1 MRKIMIFVVAAIMT
15 AVLSISAA
23 AESTSYPYKDAY
35 ELFSAWDRH
44 GYPDYITGVWSTNGG
59 REHLTFGIVESCD
72 TDAVKD
78 EILYLVEDVSTVT
91 FTEQKYSYNYL
102 CSIQEELELT
112 WGFSDEIAML
122 SLGVDVWEN
131 CVEVG
136 IDFEAINP
144 ATEEFMKDCTERYGD
159 AINIVEGVHAVTLM
173 SRPDPTPWIICA
185 ACVFMAIG
193 AAVVIV
199 ARSKLRANADGTV
212 TIHKHL
218 SGKQV
223 AALVKDSAVQPSQ
236 ELDSRILSLK

>member
-1 MRKIMIFVVAAIMT
+1 MRKIMKIIATAIMSV
-15 AVLSISAA
+15 VLSISAV

-44 GYPDYITGVWSTNGG
+44 GYPDYITGVWSTDGG
-59 REHLTFGIVESCD
+59 RELTFGIVESCD

-173 SRPDPTPWIICA
+173 SRPDTTPWIICA
-185 ACVFMAIG
+185 ACVLMAVVT
-193 AAVVIV
+193 AAVVV
-199 ARSKLRANADGTV
+199 TRSRLRANADGTV
-212 TIHKHL
+212 TIHKQL
-218 SGKQV
+218 SEKQV
-223 AALVKDSAVQPSQ
+223 VALVKDSQAHPSQ

>member
-1 MRKIMIFVVAAIMT
+1 MRKIMILVAAAIMIV
-15 AVLSISAA
+15 VLSISAV
-23 AESTSYPYKDAY
+23 AETSYPYKDAY

-173 SRPDPTPWIICA
+173 ARPDPTPWIICA
-185 ACVFMAIG
+185 ACVLM
-193 AAVVIV
+193 AVVTAV
-199 ARSKLRANADGTV
+199 VVVTRSRRITNADGTV

-218 SGKQV
+218 SEKQV
-223 AALVKDSAVQPSQ
+223 AALVKDSTAQPSQ